1 MKTLLIAVCTQHQ
14 DGEGK
19 KGNWAT
25 DWKERSH
32 LLFLL
37 SHTLTLTV
45 CSQSTADVTATSVSN
60 ASTLGLD
67 NTAESAAVEEPE
79 NLMITSRTIT

>member
-19 KGNWAT
+19 KANRAT

-37 SHTLTLTV
+37 SLTLTV
-45 CSQSTADVTATSVSN
+45 CSQSTADVTAAYVSN
-60 ASTLGLD
+60 DSTLGLD